1 MRRIMDNQRG
11 AFVVIF
17 ALSLLV
23 LLGFVALG
31 IEGGRWYLVRAEL
44 AKGVD
49 SACLAGAKNISNPFV
64 SPTTLAEEF
73 GRENF
78 QAGYVGSPQSG
89 AGSVR
94 FTATMVETDKI
105 SVTGNV
111 DATAILARIFGFD
124 RIPVAA
130 AGVAQKKE
138 VEIMMILDR
147 SGSMS
152 GTKMTALKNAAR
164 NFLDFFADTQDK
176 DKVGLISFAT
186 TAGINGAPDR
196 ALGTNFVSSMKTAIN
211 NMTAVGATN
220 AEDAVDMAD
229 GTGGFTDQTGVPGDR
244 RIQQF
249 VVFFS
254 DGMPTALRDQF
265 KYSNTNYD
273 GVVYGQGTSGRANCR
288 TSDYS
293 YMSVADV
300 LTRPNG
306 SGTYSGVNPDTTGDG
321 KATSGSTRTVCTSG
335 GSRYLNTKWYLFET
349 TLVPRSGGGTWPAEQ
364 CSIPMRDLLP
374 YFCGRARQLALN
386 NAQVLKDKGIKV
398 YVIGLGSSSDI
409 DPAYLRSLSSGTDF
423 TFIAPSSADLEAVF
437 NKIAKDIKLRLVY

>member
-1 MRRIMDNQRG
+1 MKRIIDNQRG

-78 QAGYVGSPQSG
+78 QAGYVGTPQSG

-147 SGSMS
+147 SGSMA
-152 GTKMTALKNAAR
+152 GTKMTALKNASKG
-164 NFLDFFADTQDK
+164 FLDFFAETQDK

-186 TAGINGAPDR
+186 TAGTNGLPDR
-196 ALGTNFVSSMKTAIN
+196 ALGTNFVAPMKTAIN

-288 TSDYS
+288 TSDYP

-306 SGTYSGVNPDTTGDG
+306 SGTYSGVNPATTGDG
-321 KATSGSTRTVCTSG
+321 KATSGSNRTVCTSG
-335 GSRYLNTKWYLFET
+335 WSRYLNTKWYLFET

-364 CSIPMRDLLP
+364 CSIPMNDLLP

-423 TFIAPSSADLEAVF
+423 TFIAPTSADLEAIF

>member
-1 MRRIMDNQRG
+1 MKRIIDNQRG
-11 AFVVIF
+11 ALVVIF
-17 ALSLLV
+17 ALALLV

-31 IEGGRWYLVRAEL
+31 IEAGRWYLVRAEL

-49 SACLAGAKNISNPFV
+49 AASLAGAKNISNPYV
-64 SPTTLAEEF
+64 TPTTIAVEF
-73 GRENF
+73 GNENF
-78 QAGYVGSPQSG
+78 QAGYVGTPASG

-94 FTATMVETDKI
+94 FTATMVEADKI

-111 DATAILARIFGFD
+111 DATAILAKIFGVD

-130 AGVAQKKE
+130 SSIAQKKE

-147 SGSMS
+147 SGSMA
-152 GTKMTALKNAAR
+152 GTKMTALQSAAQ

-186 TAGINGAPDR
+186 TAGINGGPDR
-196 ALGTNFVSSMKTAIN
+196 ALGTYFVTPMKNAITH
-211 NMTAVGATN
+211 MTAVGATN

-229 GTGGFTDQTGVPGDR
+229 GAGGFTDQTGVPGDK

-254 DGMPTALRDQF
+254 DGMPTALRDRF
-265 KYSNTNYD
+265 KYNNTDYD
-273 GVVYGQGTSGRANCR
+273 GVVYGQGTSGHANCK
-288 TSDYS
+288 TSDYP
-293 YMSVADV
+293 YMSVYDG

-306 SGTYSGVNPDTTGDG
+306 SGDYSGVDPATTGDG
-321 KATSGSTRTVCTSG
+321 KATSGSNRTVCRSG

-349 TLVPRSGGGTWPAEQ
+349 TPVPRSGGGTWPVEQ
-364 CSIPMRDLLP
+364 CSIPMSDLLP

-409 DPAYLRSLSSGTDF
+409 DPDYLRSLSSGTDF
-423 TFIAPSSADLEAVF
+423 AFIAPTSSDLEAIF
-437 NKIAKDIKLRLVY
+437 NKIAKDIKLRLVF

>member
-1 MRRIMDNQRG
+1 M
-11 AFVVIF
+11 A
-17 ALSLLV
+17 
-23 LLGFVALG
+23 
-31 IEGGRWYLVRAEL
+31 
-44 AKGVD
+44 
-49 SACLAGAKNISNPFV
+49 
-64 SPTTLAEEF
+64 PTTLAEEF

-78 QAGYVGSPQSG
+78 QAGYVGTPASG
-89 AGSVR
+89 AGSVD

-111 DATAILARIFGFD
+111 NATATLARLFGID
-124 RIPVAA
+124 TIPVAA
-130 AGVAQKKE
+130 TGVAQKKE

-147 SGSMS
+147 SGSMA
-152 GTKMTALKNAAR
+152 GTKMTALKNASKG
-164 NFLDFFADTQDK
+164 FLDFFAETQDK

-186 TAGINGAPDR
+186 TAGTNGLPDR
-196 ALGTNFVSSMKTAIN
+196 ALGTNFVSPMKTAIN

-229 GTGGFTDQTGVPGDR
+229 GAGGFTDQTGVPGDR

-265 KYSNTNYD
+265 KYSNSNYD

-288 TSDYS
+288 TSDYP

-306 SGTYSGVNPDTTGDG
+306 SGTYSGVNPATTGDG
-321 KATSGSTRTVCTSG
+321 KATSGSNRTVCTSG
-335 GSRYLNTKWYLFET
+335 WTRYLNTKWYLFET

-423 TFIAPSSADLEAVF
+423 TFIAPTSADLEAIF

>member
-1 MRRIMDNQRG
+1 
-11 AFVVIF
+11 
-17 ALSLLV
+17 
-23 LLGFVALG
+23 
-31 IEGGRWYLVRAEL
+31 
-44 AKGVD
+44 
-49 SACLAGAKNISNPFV
+49 
-64 SPTTLAEEF
+64 
-73 GRENF
+73 
-78 QAGYVGSPQSG
+78 
-89 AGSVR
+89 
-94 FTATMVETDKI
+94 MVESDKI

-111 DATAILARIFGFD
+111 NATAILARIFGID
-124 RIPVAA
+124 TIPVAA
-130 AGVAQKKE
+130 TGVAQKKE

-147 SGSMS
+147 SGSMA
-152 GTKMTALKNAAR
+152 GTKMTALKNASKG
-164 NFLDFFADTQDK
+164 FLDFFAETQDK

-186 TAGINGAPDR
+186 TAGTNGLPDR
-196 ALGTNFVSSMKTAIN
+196 ALGTNFVSPMKTAIN

-265 KYSNTNYD
+265 KYSNSNYD

-288 TSDYS
+288 TSDYP

-306 SGTYSGVNPDTTGDG
+306 SGTYSGVNPATTGDG
-321 KATSGSTRTVCTSG
+321 KATSGSNRTVCTSG
-335 GSRYLNTKWYLFET
+335 WTRYLNTKWYLFET

-423 TFIAPSSADLEAVF
+423 TFIAPTSADLEAIF